1 VFLSSPHLCYDGAVA
16 LDTDGPLTMTKG
28 AQTRRAILDAA
39 VARFGREGYRSASV
53 ADIARDAAVGGTVAY
68 AYFPNKE
75 ALFLAAVDDDAAGVI
90 HQGLAGAVTGPDT
103 GDWRQK
109 LFFALVEA
117 CEEHPLARRLLA
129 GLEPDVTDRVLETP
143 ALNDLRR
150 ICAERL
156 ADEQRAGTARAD
168 IDPVITAN
176 GIVGILLALLMSVVQ
191 LGGAAA
197 SFYADDV
204 TAVLRSAVEI
214 APPGRLRRPGAPGDQ
229 VDGSQINGE

>member
-1 VFLSSPHLCYDGAVA
+1 MT
-16 LDTDGPLTMTKG
+16 LDTDEHLTKG

-39 VARFGREGYRSASV
+39 VARFGREGYRQASV
-53 ADIARDAAVGGTVAY
+53 ADIARDASVGGTVAY

-90 HQGLAGAVTGPDT
+90 NLGLASAVTGTDA
-103 GDWRQK
+103 GDWRRT

-117 CEEHPLARRLLA
+117 CDQHPLARRLLA

-143 ALNDLRR
+143 ALVDLRR

-156 ADEQRAGTARAD
+156 AAEQLAGTARPD
-168 IDPVITAN
+168 IDPVVTAN
-176 GIVGILLALLMSVVQ
+176 GIVGILLAMLMSVVQ

-197 SFYADDV
+197 TFYADDV
-204 TAVLRSAVEI
+204 TAVLRSAIEV
-214 APPGRLRRPGAPGDQ
+214 APPGRMHRLAGPDQGQLR
-229 VDGSQINGE
+229 GE